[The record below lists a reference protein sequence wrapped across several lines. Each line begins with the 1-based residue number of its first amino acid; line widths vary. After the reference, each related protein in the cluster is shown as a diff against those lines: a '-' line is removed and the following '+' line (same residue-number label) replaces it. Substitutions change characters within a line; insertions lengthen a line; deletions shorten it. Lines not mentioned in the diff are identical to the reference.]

1 VAAAAAVAQAAQPP
15 PMLDPLDSDM
25 AAESAPHPRK
35 KRASHHHLESDSDY
49 GVSVC
54 APRKK
59 KRREAPQRSAA
70 QLRALPDHVA
80 EDLDGAP
87 LISHVAI

>member
-1 VAAAAAVAQAAQPP
+1 MAQATQPP
-15 PMLDPLDSDM
+15 PMLDPLDSDA
-25 AAESAPHPRK
+25 AAESPPHPHK
-35 KRASHHHLESDSDY
+35 KRASHHHSESDSDY
-49 GVSVC
+49 GVSVR

-80 EDLDGAP
+80 ENLDGVP
-87 LISHVAI
+87 LISEYAI